1 MTRRWPAASALMA
14 APAAL
19 ALGVLALTVHTGH
32 TESVW
37 TLLPSTAA
45 IGVIGAFLAGLR
57 PRYVG
62 GWLLLITGVAF
73 LVGQLAEQLVYV
85 GADAGAAPSDLAVEA
100 LWVTNWIFPPALVP
114 FFVLVPLTFPD
125 GQLPSRRWRPLA
137 AVAVALGGVLLVVG
151 AYGMPTLMLGA
162 AGQWPN
168 PHYFGFFGSWGATVL
183 GAAQLATLAASLLAT
198 ASLVVRWRRASDTVR
213 RQILWVVLAL
223 GVVCA
228 VLVVDAAV
236 AMLAPEAYPA
246 VFPVIQ
252 LVPVVVPVAVA
263 VAVLRFRLFDIEVL
277 VSRAVVYGILTG
289 VLLLTYAAVAAAV
302 TSVLPSAGE
311 SAGRLLAAASVAVA
325 FAPLRQWLQQRVGR
339 RLFGAR
345 AEPYAALVDLSRELE
360 ASSPEQVLATL
371 AASVAQALKV
381 PYAAI
386 QAGWDTG
393 TDPSG
398 EAGRR
403 PPDTANLVEME
414 LTHAGSRVGRLVVA
428 QRSRDAFSAADR
440 RLLSDLARPIAAALQ
455 TLRLSMDLQKSRE
468 RLVLTVEEER
478 RRLGRDLHDSLGPS
492 LAAISMQV
500 ETAAGLVRTDPDAA
514 VRALSNLLDQT
525 EQAVRE
531 TRQLSHT
538 HRPPVLDALG
548 LVPALEAHVTHLTT
562 VPVLLSVP
570 EPLPGLP
577 AAVEIAAYRIA
588 LEALNNVA
596 AHAHA
601 DHCGLRVTHDGRRLV
616 VEVDDD
622 GRGVPDH
629 HRLGMGRASMR
640 ERAEELG
647 GTVTVTTGRS
657 GRGTMVRALLPCRPG
672 VTPADPSAS
681 GRLRD
686 PTQEGLPWIA

>member
-1 MTRRWPAASALMA
+1 M
-14 APAAL
+14 
-19 ALGVLALTVHTGH
+19 
-32 TESVW
+32 
-37 TLLPSTAA
+37 
-45 IGVIGAFLAGLR
+45 
-57 PRYVG
+57 
-62 GWLLLITGVAF
+62 
-73 LVGQLAEQLVYV
+73 
-85 GADAGAAPSDLAVEA
+85 
-100 LWVTNWIFPPALVP
+100 
-114 FFVLVPLTFPD
+114 
-125 GQLPSRRWRPLA
+125 
-137 AVAVALGGVLLVVG
+137 
-151 AYGMPTLMLGA
+151 
-162 AGQWPN
+162 
-168 PHYFGFFGSWGATVL
+168 
-183 GAAQLATLAASLLAT
+183 
-198 ASLVVRWRRASDTVR
+198 VRWRRANETVR

-223 GVVCA
+223 GMVCA
-228 VLVVDAAV
+228 VFALDAAV
-236 AMLAPEAYPA
+236 AVLAPAAYPT

-263 VAVLRFRLFDIEVL
+263 VAVLRYRLFDIEVL

-289 VLLLTYAAVAAAV
+289 VLLLTYAAVTAAV
-302 TSVLPSAGE
+302 SSVLPASGE
-311 SAGRLLAAASVAVA
+311 AAGRLFAAASVAVA
-325 FAPLRQWLQQRVGR
+325 FAPLRQWLQQRLGR

-360 ASSPEQVLATL
+360 APSSPEQVLNTL
-371 AASVAQALKV
+371 AATVAEALKA

-386 QAGWDTG
+386 QPAWETG
-393 TDPSG
+393 TEPSAG
-398 EAGRR
+398 AGRR
-403 PPDTANLVEME
+403 PPDTADLVEME

-428 QRSRDAFSAADR
+428 QRSRDAFSAADL

-455 TLRLSMDLQKSRE
+455 TLRLSVDLQRSRE

-514 VRALSNLLDQT
+514 VRLLSNLLDQT

-570 EPLPGLP
+570 EPLPALP

-601 DHCGLRVTHDGRRLV
+601 ASCGLRVTHDGHRLI

-622 GRGVPDH
+622 GRGIPDH
-629 HRLGMGRASMR
+629 HRLGVGRESMR

-647 GTVTVTTGRS
+647 GSVTVTTGRS

-672 VTPADPSAS
+672 ASPTDRSSA
-681 GRLRD
+681 GRPGNTTR
-686 PTQEGLPWIA
+686 EGLPWTA